1 MDPMMD
7 LSPDVVTSQRFDAQ
21 AEQLKMKS
29 LDHKK
34 EMSDKEMHDVADQFE
49 AIILRQMLKEMRKS
63 VPKED
68 GFFGDSHAMN
78 MYMDMSDDN
87 LATSLAENSSFGLDD
102 SIYNEL
108 KDKNDRMANP
118 EDIQSKF
125 HKLKNRN
132 DQGFMPLETSTEK
145 FLLLNRSPEPKMVPL
160 PEKKEGFV
168 PLGSHPRLSTAK
180 IAQD

>member
-1 MDPMMD
+1 MDPMMN
-7 LSPDVVTSQRFDAQ
+7 LSPDVLTSQRFDAQ
-21 AEQLKMKS
+21 AQQLKSQS
-29 LDHKK
+29 LDQKK
-34 EMSDKEMHDVADQFE
+34 EMSDEEMHDVADQFE
-49 AIILRQMLKEMRKS
+49 AMILRQLLKEMRKS

-87 LATSLAENSSFGLDD
+87 LAKSLAENLSLGLDE

-108 KDKNDRMANP
+108 KEKNDRLANP
-118 EDIQSKF
+118 EDVESKF

-132 DQGFMPLETSTEK
+132 DQGFMPLASTEE
-145 FLLLNRSPEPKMVPL
+145 FLSLNRSQKPKMVPL
-160 PEKKEGFV
+160 PEKKEEFV

-180 IAQD
+180 IKQD